1 MSSLRF
7 LLAFALVLGSAIEAA
22 PQRGK
27 PGPPATSKPTPA
39 QPDFFTTPLTLEQ
52 MKNKQAVVETDLGT
66 MVIDLLPEA
75 APNHVGYFIKLA
87 QEGAY
92 NGSIFHRVVRQGV
105 IQGGDPITRDP
116 AKQAQYGT
124 GGLGVLKAERNAERH
139 TRGAVSTMLA
149 GGNPDSGGS
158 QFFICIVA
166 QPGLDGVH
174 DVFGRVSEG
183 LLAAQKISEA
193 MTDASGRPVERIA
206 IRSVTVRDKPAPTPE
221 PFSTQTVPELS
232 SYRAVLETSLGDIAV
247 EFLPAQAPN
256 HVRNFLRLAQAG
268 VYDGMAF
275 HRVAR
280 GFVIQT
286 GYVASRSAPLNES
299 QQRFVRTLQPEFN
312 DTVHVK
318 GTLSMARGDDP
329 ASASTSFFISTAR
342 SAALDGKYTAFG
354 QVVDG
359 LSVVDAIEAVPV
371 NGETP
376 IQRVDVKRVRVERK
390 P

>member
-1 MSSLRF
+1 
-7 LLAFALVLGSAIEAA
+7 
-22 PQRGK
+22 
-27 PGPPATSKPTPA
+27 
-39 QPDFFTTPLTLEQ
+39 
-52 MKNKQAVVETDLGT
+52 
-66 MVIDLLPEA
+66 
-75 APNHVGYFIKLA
+75 
-87 QEGAY
+87 
-92 NGSIFHRVVRQGV
+92 
-105 IQGGDPITRDP
+105 
-116 AKQAQYGT
+116 
-124 GGLGVLKAERNAERH
+124 
-139 TRGAVSTMLA
+139 
-149 GGNPDSGGS
+149 
-158 QFFICIVA
+158 
-166 QPGLDGVH
+166 
-174 DVFGRVSEG
+174 
-183 LLAAQKISEA
+183 
-193 MTDASGRPVERIA
+193 
-206 IRSVTVRDKPAPTPE
+206 VTIRDKPPPAPE
-221 PFSTQTVPELS
+221 PFSTESVPELG
-232 SYRAVLETSLGDIAV
+232 SYRAVLETSLGDITV
-247 EFLPAQAPN
+247 EFQPGKAPN

-280 GFVIQT
+280 SFVIQT
-286 GYVASRSAPLNES
+286 GSMTSRSTPLNEG

-359 LSVVDAIEAVPV
+359 MPAVDAIEAVPV